1 MHRLT
6 IDPNKLRFF
15 HFSKNDNF
23 SLLDFRQYDGTDPL
37 HVDKFIREE
46 VSTYLDNHLG
56 SIYSV
61 RYEDEL
67 VAFFTLSMS
76 CIGYSTIST
85 SGDSYVETKLFP
97 ALLIGKIGIDK
108 AYRGRKIGQYIC
120 SFCSGIGQELNR
132 YAACAFLVLRTTASL
147 ARRYYAPKF
156 NFEWTAREEGNV
168 WMYRKLF

>member
-1 MHRLT
+1 MHRLM
-6 IDPNKLRFF
+6 IDPSKLRFF
-15 HFSKNDNF
+15 HFSENDDF
-23 SLLDFRQYDGTDPL
+23 SLLDFRQFDGSDPL
-37 HVDKFIREE
+37 NVDKFIREE
-46 VSTYLDNHLG
+46 IRTYVDNRLG

-61 RYEDEL
+61 KYEGKL

-76 CIGYSTIST
+76 CIGYLTIASND
-85 SGDSYVETKLFP
+85 DSHVETKLYP

-108 AYRGRKIGQYIC
+108 AYRGRRIGQYIC

-132 YAACAFLVLRTTASL
+132 YAGCAFLILRTTASL

-156 NFEWTAREEGNV
+156 NFNWNTREKGNV

>member
-15 HFSKNDNF
+15 HFSKNDDF

-37 HVDKFIREE
+37 HVDKFIRE

-76 CIGYSTIST
+76 CIGYSTIAT
-85 SGDSYVETKLFP
+85 SDDSYAETKLYP
-97 ALLIGKIGIDK
+97 ALLIGK
-108 AYRGRKIGQYIC
+108 
-120 SFCSGIGQELNR
+120 
-132 YAACAFLVLRTTASL
+132 
-147 ARRYYAPKF
+147 
-156 NFEWTAREEGNV
+156 
-168 WMYRKLF
+168 